1 MNYKLVIFDFDGT
14 LANSFPFFVS
24 NINVLAETYNFKRV
38 EPDDIDT
45 LRGLDAR
52 QMISLAGL
60 PAWKIP
66 FVARTFI
73 RLMARSIDQITLFDG
88 VSRLLTQLSANG
100 VQLAIVSSNSKD
112 NVRQVL
118 GPDNAALIRHY
129 ECGTAL
135 FGKQRK
141 FRKVMAKSG
150 VAPSETLCVGD
161 ELRDI
166 EAARLVHSAFGAV
179 SWGFTRPDA
188 LQAQPNILFFK
199 TVDDITSAVLGD
211 QFANKPQTV

>member
-14 LANSFPFFVS
+14 LANSFPFFLN
-24 NINVLAETYNFKRV
+24 NINVLAATYNFKRV
-38 EPDDIDT
+38 EPDDVDT

-66 FVARTFI
+66 FIARSFI
-73 RLMARSIDQITLFDG
+73 RLMARDIDQITLFDG
-88 VSRLLTQLSANG
+88 ISGLLKQLSANG

-118 GPDNAALIRHY
+118 GPDNAALIRFY

-141 FRKVMAKSG
+141 FRKVISKSG

-166 EAARLVHSAFGAV
+166 EAARLVNTAFGAV
-179 SWGFTRPDA
+179 SWGFTKPDA
-188 LQAQPNILFFK
+188 LQVQPDILFFQ
-199 TVDDITSAVLGD
+199 TVGDIASAVLGN
-211 QFANKPQTV
+211 QFADKPQRA